1 MRTFGT
7 QGPVN
12 PHDNYIVRR
21 SKETADF
28 IARVKNGKYI
38 VIFAPRQTGKTTFFR
53 AALATLTTED
63 PSYFPIQLDFQIQR
77 NAAPATFYAQL
88 SYMIRRQIKFV
99 FQKRCDVPPVALTQL
114 LENIYLTD
122 HFSMMAFFEQLGSLL
137 GHQRIVLFIDEFDGI
152 PQAIVSDFLYAL
164 RYIYLSEEFHCPHS
178 VGIVGVKNIRQLN
191 YDASISPFNIQDE
204 FVVPNFTLEQV
215 GELLAQYTD
224 EVGQPFAP
232 EVIQTLHKQTAG
244 QPFLI
249 NRAAQILTAEL
260 NIPKTETITM
270 HHFRTAHRQLLEE
283 GNTNIDHL
291 ITNVRRDRHFERILM
306 RIASYDKGL
315 AFNPDDPRI
324 NALVTYG
331 VIKKADDRMCEIV
344 NPIYQHRILQTFK
357 PTINGLE
364 LTYLPEDI
372 DFTDYLSPTGQ
383 LEIAQLLDNFRDFIT
398 RAGFRILQVPD
409 TPQEYV
415 GQYLLYAYLD
425 TFVRIVH
432 GDMFLEVQT
441 GRGRMDLLLLHNQR
455 KYIVETKIW
464 EGDRSYQAGK
474 QQLSAYLKLEGVAE
488 GYYVVFDH
496 RQKPEPRVET
506 ETVAGVNIRSYVVP
520 IIQVAPSNAL

>member
-1 MRTFGT
+1 
-7 QGPVN
+7 
-12 PHDNYIVRR
+12 
-21 SKETADF
+21 
-28 IARVKNGKYI
+28 
-38 VIFAPRQTGKTTFFR
+38 
-53 AALATLTTED
+53 
-63 PSYFPIQLDFQIQR
+63 
-77 NAAPATFYAQL
+77 
-88 SYMIRRQIKFV
+88 
-99 FQKRCDVPPVALTQL
+99 
-114 LENIYLTD
+114 
-122 HFSMMAFFEQLGSLL
+122 
-137 GHQRIVLFIDEFDGI
+137 
-152 PQAIVSDFLYAL
+152 
-164 RYIYLSEEFHCPHS
+164 
-178 VGIVGVKNIRQLN
+178 
-191 YDASISPFNIQDE
+191 
-204 FVVPNFTLEQV
+204 
-215 GELLAQYTD
+215 
-224 EVGQPFAP
+224 
-232 EVIQTLHKQTAG
+232 
-244 QPFLI
+244 
-249 NRAAQILTAEL
+249 
-260 NIPKTETITM
+260 M
-270 HHFRTAHRQLLEE
+270 HHFRAAHRQLLEE

-291 ITNVRRDRHFERILM
+291 ITNVRRDRHFERTLM

-344 NPIYQHRILQTFK
+344 HPIYQHRILQTFK

-383 LEIAQLLDNFRDFIT
+383 LEIAQLLDNFWDFIT

-441 GRGRMDLLLLHNQR
+441 GRGRMDLLLLHNQQ

-474 QQLSAYLKLEGVAE
+474 QQLAAYLKLEGVAE
-488 GYYVVFDH
+488 GYYVVFGH

-506 ETVAGVNIRSYVVP
+506 ETVAGVNIRNYVIP